1 MMNENHAIFAKLERL
16 IDEWCERRCLK
27 PLFYILRDYPLC
39 SELVDGWVVL
49 LESLLE
55 IKNFCGHEL
64 TLQER
69 ELLFEIIECAKRKI
83 QE

>member
-1 MMNENHAIFAKLERL
+1 MIHESYTIYAKLERL

-39 SELVDGWVVL
+39 SELVHGWVAL

-55 IKNFCGHEL
+55 IRSFCNHEL
-64 TLQER
+64 TLRER
-69 ELLFEIIECAKRKI
+69 ELLLEIIESMRRKI
-83 QE
+83 HE